1 MNQRDR
7 EIVKLALLYL
17 QSQLVDFCDQLE
29 QDEPE
34 GEHPSPCELIVHEGD
49 GDQRIVGRITSVS
62 VVDCMIA
69 PSPTSCRRHPEWH
82 RGGVLESV
90 LRAQPEGR

>member
-34 GEHPSPCELIVHEGD
+34 DPITFNGIECEPPRAAEIEAVINQFQD
-49 GDQRIVGRITSVS
+49 
-62 VVDCMIA
+62 
-69 PSPTSCRRHPEWH
+69 
-82 RGGVLESV
+82 VL
-90 LRAQPEGR
+90 